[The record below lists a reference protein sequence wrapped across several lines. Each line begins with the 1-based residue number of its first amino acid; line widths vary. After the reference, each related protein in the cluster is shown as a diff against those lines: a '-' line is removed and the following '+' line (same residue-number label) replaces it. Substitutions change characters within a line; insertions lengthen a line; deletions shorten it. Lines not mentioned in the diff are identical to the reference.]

1 LIEVRSG
8 LTLVLFDGFCGQLIL
23 EIREG
28 GVSEGLKVGLGSL
41 VEGVEFGSWEVIKGE
56 LGLGGKLSVISFGKN
71 DQREVR
77 K

>member
-1 LIEVRSG
+1 MIEDRSG
-8 LTLVLFDGFCGQLIL
+8 LTLVLFDGVFGQLNF
-23 EIREG
+23 ERKEG
-28 GVSEGLKVGLGSL
+28 GVSDGLKVGLGSL